1 MKILIAEDDPVSRR
15 LLETHLTRWGYE
27 VIACKN
33 GVEAW
38 EAFQKPGSP
47 LLAILDWMMPHLDGL
62 ALCRKIRK
70 LPHGQFAYLM
80 MLTAKTEKADI
91 LAGLNAGANDYVV
104 KPFDAE
110 ELKVRVGV
118 GQRVIE
124 LQNRLIEAERHRV
137 LTQAAGAAAHEI
149 NQPLTVLMG
158 TVELLRYQL
167 PEDSPLRES
176 IDALYSASEK
186 ISEIV
191 KKMGRIRQYVT
202 KPYID
207 DVEIIDLDAASD
219 HAQET

>member
-15 LLETHLTRWGYE
+15 LLETHLKRWGYE
-27 VIACKN
+27 VIACKD
-33 GVEAW
+33 GAEAW
-38 EAFQKPGSP
+38 DVFQQPGSP

-62 ALCRKIRK
+62 TLCRKIRE
-70 LPHGQFAYLM
+70 LPHGQLAYLM

-91 LAGLNAGANDYVV
+91 LTGLSAGANDYVV

-110 ELKVRVGV
+110 ELKVRVSV
-118 GQRVIE
+118 GQRVVE
-124 LQNRLIEAERHRV
+124 LQNRLIEAERNRV
-137 LTQAAGAAAHEI
+137 LMQAAGAAAHEI

-167 PEDSPLRES
+167 PGDSALRES
-176 IDALYSASEK
+176 IEAMYAASQK

-219 HAQET
+219 HARE

>member
-38 EAFQKPGSP
+38 EAFQEPVSP

-62 ALCRKIRK
+62 ALCRKIRT
-70 LPHGQFAYLM
+70 LPHGQLAYIM

-91 LAGLNAGANDYVV
+91 LSGLSAGANDYVV

-158 TVELLRYQL
+158 TVELIRYQL
-167 PEDSPLRES
+167 PKDSPLRES